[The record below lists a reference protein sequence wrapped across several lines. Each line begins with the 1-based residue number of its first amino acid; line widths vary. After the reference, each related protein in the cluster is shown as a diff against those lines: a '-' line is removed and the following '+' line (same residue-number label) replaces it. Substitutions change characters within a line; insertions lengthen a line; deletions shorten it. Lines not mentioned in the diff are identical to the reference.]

1 MVLPP
6 RKVEKCCH
14 RRPFTWPIIRIIKTM
29 PMRQPV
35 VVVGLVEGVSA
46 EVVREGRRWQEY
58 CIGLGQ
64 EAVPEEEKEEEE
76 GVCRGLVGMAC
87 R

>member
-6 RKVEKCCH
+6 RKVEKCGH
-14 RRPFTWPIIRIIKTM
+14 RRPFRWPIIRIITTM
-29 PMRQPV
+29 PMRLPV
-35 VVVGLVEGVSA
+35 VAVAGLGEGVSA
-46 EVVREGRRWQEY
+46 EVVREERRWQEY

-64 EAVPEEEKEEEE
+64 EVVLEEEG
-76 GVCRGLVGMAC
+76 GVCRGPVGMVC